1 MASEVFNQIAIIG
14 VGLIGG
20 SIARAAQGEGRGGRG
35 LLFDADAACP
45 EARGRDRVWRRAAT
59 IEDAVRDAD
68 AVFHCVPVGA
78 MGQTAR
84 ASIGAMKAGAILT
97 DVGSVKGNVA
107 RELRAGAR
115 PGVHVIPGHPI
126 AGTEKSG
133 PDAGFGSLFEGR
145 WCILTPEGGGDADYM
160 AATDRLAAFWT
171 TLGSKVERMD
181 AQRHDLVL
189 AVTSHLPHLIAYNI
203 VATAYDME
211 SVTDGEVVKFSAAGF
226 RDFTR
231 IAASDPTMWR
241 DVFLNNREAVLEVLG
256 RFDDDLTA
264 LRKAIRNG
272 DGQKLFDVFTHAR
285 GIRREIIDAGQDT
298 AAPNFGRDTGR
309 KAVGQAPCSGCTFGS
324 MGGGIGRAFLPCALR
339 PSATSRAVA
348 GSSASFSVA

>member
-1 MASEVFNQIAIIG
+1 MSKAVFNQIAIIG

-20 SIARAAQGEGRGGRG
+20 SIARAALESGAAGGVV
-35 LLFDADAACP
+35 LFDGNADALKRAG
-45 EARGRDRVWRRAAT
+45 EIGFGRPAVS
-59 IEDAVRDAD
+59 IEDAVREAD

-78 MGQTAR
+78 MAATAR
-84 ASIGAMKAGAILT
+84 ASIGAMKPDAILT

-107 RELRAGAR
+107 RDWRALGRAD
-115 PGVHVIPGHPI
+115 VHVIPGHPI

-133 PDAGFGSLFEGR
+133 PDAGFASLFQGR
-145 WCILTPEGGGDADYM
+145 WCILTPEQGGSAEYV
-160 AATDRLAAFWT
+160 AAADRLAAFWT
-171 TLGSKVERMD
+171 MLGSKVERMD

-189 AVTSHLPHLIAYNI
+189 AITSHLPHLIAYNM
-203 VATAYDME
+203 VATAHDME
-211 SVTDGEVVKFSAAGF
+211 QVTDGEVVKFSAAGF

-241 DVFLNNREAVLEVLG
+241 DVFLNNKDAVLEVLG

-285 GIRREIIDAGQDT
+285 GIRREIIEAGQDT
-298 AAPNFGRDTGR
+298 AAPNFGRD
-309 KAVGQAPCSGCTFGS
+309 KSED
-324 MGGGIGRAFLPCALR
+324 
-339 PSATSRAVA
+339 
-348 GSSASFSVA
+348 

>member
-1 MASEVFNQIAIIG
+1 MTAVFNQIAIIG

-20 SIARAAQGEGRGGRG
+20 SIARAALESGAAAQVV
-35 LLFDADAACP
+35 LFDGDANAL
-45 EARGRDRVWRRAAT
+45 RRAGEIGFGKPAVS
-59 IEDAVRDAD
+59 IEEAVSGAD

-78 MGQTAR
+78 MAATAR
-84 ASIGAMKAGAILT
+84 ASIGAMKPGAILT
-97 DVGSVKGNVA
+97 DVGSVKGNIA
-107 RELRAGAR
+107 RDWRSLGRAD
-115 PGVHVIPGHPI
+115 VHVIPGHPV

-133 PDAGFGSLFEGR
+133 PDAGFASLFQGR
-145 WCILTPEGGGDADYM
+145 WCILTPEQGGSAEYV

-171 TLGSKVERMD
+171 RLGSKVERMD

-189 AVTSHLPHLIAYNI
+189 AVTSHLPHLIAYNM

-211 SVTDGEVVKFSAAGF
+211 AVTEGEVVKFSAAGF

-241 DVFLNNREAVLEVLG
+241 DVFLNNKEAVLEVLG

-285 GIRREIIDAGQDT
+285 GIRREIIEAGQDT
-298 AAPNFGRDTGR
+298 AAANFGRDKGEE
-309 KAVGQAPCSGCTFGS
+309 
-324 MGGGIGRAFLPCALR
+324 
-339 PSATSRAVA
+339 
-348 GSSASFSVA
+348 

>member
-1 MASEVFNQIAIIG
+1 MAPVFNQIAIIG

-20 SIARAAQGEGRGGRG
+20 SIARAALEKGAASEVV
-35 LLFDADAACP
+35 LFDGNADALK
-45 EARGRDRVWRRAAT
+45 RAGEIGFGKPAAS
-59 IEDAVRDAD
+59 IEDAVRNAD
-68 AVFHCVPVGA
+68 AVIHCVPVGA
-78 MGQTAR
+78 MGATAR
-84 ASIGAMKAGAILT
+84 ASIAAMKSGAILT

-107 RELRAGAR
+107 RDWRSLGRDD
-115 PGVHVIPGHPI
+115 VHVIPGHPI

-133 PDAGFGSLFEGR
+133 PDAGFASLFEGR
-145 WCILTPEGGGDADYM
+145 WCILTPEAGGSADYD
-160 AATDRLAAFWT
+160 AATERLAAFWT
-171 TLGSKVERMD
+171 AIGSKVERMD
-181 AQRHDLVL
+181 AARHDLVL

-203 VATAYDME
+203 VATAHDME

-285 GIRREIIDAGQDT
+285 GIRREIIEAGQDT
-298 AAPNFGRDTGR
+298 AAANFGRDKGE
-309 KAVGQAPCSGCTFGS
+309 KP
-324 MGGGIGRAFLPCALR
+324 
-339 PSATSRAVA
+339 
-348 GSSASFSVA
+348 

>member
-1 MASEVFNQIAIIG
+1 MTAPVFKRITIIG

-20 SIARAAQGEGRGGRG
+20 SIARAALEKGAAGEVV
-35 LLFDADAACP
+35 LFDGNA
-45 EARGRDRVWRRAAT
+45 EALKRAGEIGFGKPAAT

-78 MGQTAR
+78 MGATAK
-84 ASIGAMKAGAILT
+84 ASIGAMKADAILT

-107 RELRAGAR
+107 REFRGLGRAD
-115 PGVHVIPGHPI
+115 VHVIPGHPI

-133 PDAGFGSLFEGR
+133 PDAGFASLFEGR
-145 WCILTPEGGGDADYM
+145 WCILTPDAN
-160 AATDRLAAFWT
+160 AAPEYVAAIERLAAFWT
-171 TLGSKVERMD
+171 ALGSKVERMD

-203 VATAYDME
+203 VATAHDME
-211 SVTDGEVVKFSAAGF
+211 NVTDGEVVKFSAAGF

-241 DVFLNNREAVLEVLG
+241 DVFLNNKEAVLEVLG

-298 AAPNFGRDTGR
+298 AAPNFGRDTGE
-309 KAVGQAPCSGCTFGS
+309 KP
-324 MGGGIGRAFLPCALR
+324 
-339 PSATSRAVA
+339 
-348 GSSASFSVA
+348 

>member
-1 MASEVFNQIAIIG
+1 VAIFDASANVRK
-14 VGLIGG
+14 
-20 SIARAAQGEGRGGRG
+20 RAAELG
-35 LLFDADAACP
+35 LGDV
-45 EARGRDRVWRRAAT
+45 RDSV
-59 IEDAVRDAD
+59 EDAVRDAD
-68 AVFHCVPVGA
+68 AVFLCVPVGA
-78 MGQTAR
+78 MGA
-84 ASIGAMKAGAILT
+84 AGGACAGAMEPGAILT
-97 DVGSVKGNVA
+97 DVGSVKGSVA
-107 RELRAGAR
+107 RELRAVVK
-115 PGVHVIPGHPI
+115 PGVHIIPGHPI

-133 PDAGFGSLFEGR
+133 PDAGFASLFEGR
-145 WCILTPEGGGDADYM
+145 WCILTPEPAGGADYN
-160 AATDRLAAFWT
+160 AAADRLVAFWEK
-171 TLGSKVERMD
+171 LGSKVERMD

-211 SVTDGEVVKFSAAGF
+211 SVTEGEVVKFSAAGF

-285 GIRREIIDAGQDT
+285 GIRREIIEAGQDT
-298 AAPNFGRDTGR
+298 AATNFGRDRNG
-309 KAVGQAPCSGCTFGS
+309 KK
-324 MGGGIGRAFLPCALR
+324 
-339 PSATSRAVA
+339 
-348 GSSASFSVA
+348 

>member
-1 MASEVFNQIAIIG
+1 VSKVVFNQIAIIG

-20 SIARAAQGEGRGGRG
+20 SIARAALESGAAGGVV
-35 LLFDADAACP
+35 LFDGNANALKRAG
-45 EARGRDRVWRRAAT
+45 EIGFGRPAVS
-59 IEDAVRDAD
+59 IEDAVREAD

-78 MGQTAR
+78 MAATAR
-84 ASIGAMKAGAILT
+84 ASIGAMKRGAILT

-107 RELRAGAR
+107 RDWRALGRAD
-115 PGVHVIPGHPI
+115 VHVIPGHPI

-133 PDAGFGSLFEGR
+133 PDAGFASLFQGR
-145 WCILTPEGGGDADYM
+145 WCILTPEQGGSAEYV
-160 AATDRLAAFWT
+160 AAADRLAAFWT
-171 TLGSKVERMD
+171 MLGSKVERMD

-189 AVTSHLPHLIAYNI
+189 AITSHLPHLIAYNM
-203 VATAYDME
+203 VATAHDME
-211 SVTDGEVVKFSAAGF
+211 QVTDGEVVKFSAAGF

-241 DVFLNNREAVLEVLG
+241 DVFLNNKDAVLEVLG

-285 GIRREIIDAGQDT
+285 GIRREIIEAGQDT
-298 AAPNFGRDTGR
+298 AAPNFGRD
-309 KAVGQAPCSGCTFGS
+309 KAED
-324 MGGGIGRAFLPCALR
+324 
-339 PSATSRAVA
+339 
-348 GSSASFSVA
+348 

>member
-1 MASEVFNQIAIIG
+1 MSKAVFNQIAIIG

-20 SIARAAQGEGRGGRG
+20 SIARAALESGAAGGVV
-35 LLFDADAACP
+35 LFDGNANALKRAG
-45 EARGRDRVWRRAAT
+45 EIGFGRPAVS
-59 IEDAVRDAD
+59 IEDAVREAD

-78 MGQTAR
+78 MAATAR
-84 ASIGAMKAGAILT
+84 ASIGAMRAGAILT

-107 RELRAGAR
+107 RDWRALGRAD
-115 PGVHVIPGHPI
+115 VHVIPGHPI

-133 PDAGFGSLFEGR
+133 PDAGFASLFQGR
-145 WCILTPEGGGDADYM
+145 WCILTPEQGGSAEYV
-160 AATDRLAAFWT
+160 AAADRLAAFWT
-171 TLGSKVERMD
+171 MLGSKVERMD

-189 AVTSHLPHLIAYNI
+189 AITSHLPHLIAYNM
-203 VATAYDME
+203 VATAHDME
-211 SVTDGEVVKFSAAGF
+211 QVTDGEVVKFSAAGF

-241 DVFLNNREAVLEVLG
+241 DVFLNNKDAVLEVLG

-285 GIRREIIDAGQDT
+285 GIRREIIEAGQDT
-298 AAPNFGRDTGR
+298 AAPNFGRD
-309 KAVGQAPCSGCTFGS
+309 KAED
-324 MGGGIGRAFLPCALR
+324 
-339 PSATSRAVA
+339 
-348 GSSASFSVA
+348 

>member
-1 MASEVFNQIAIIG
+1 MSKAVFNQIAIIG

-20 SIARAAQGEGRGGRG
+20 SIARAALESGAAGGVV
-35 LLFDADAACP
+35 LFDGNAHALKRAG
-45 EARGRDRVWRRAAT
+45 EIGFGRPAVS
-59 IEDAVRDAD
+59 IEDAVREAD

-78 MGQTAR
+78 MAATAR
-84 ASIGAMKAGAILT
+84 ASIGAMRPGAILT

-107 RELRAGAR
+107 RDWRALGRAD
-115 PGVHVIPGHPI
+115 VHVIPGHPI

-133 PDAGFGSLFEGR
+133 PDAGFASLFQGR
-145 WCILTPEGGGDADYM
+145 WCILTPEQGGSAEYV
-160 AATDRLAAFWT
+160 AAADRLAAFWT
-171 TLGSKVERMD
+171 MLGSKVERMD

-189 AVTSHLPHLIAYNI
+189 AITSHLPHLIAYNM
-203 VATAYDME
+203 VATAHDME
-211 SVTDGEVVKFSAAGF
+211 QVTDGEVVKFSAAGF

-241 DVFLNNREAVLEVLG
+241 DVFLNNKDAVLEVLG

-285 GIRREIIDAGQDT
+285 GIRREIIEAGQDT
-298 AAPNFGRDTGR
+298 AAPNFGRD
-309 KAVGQAPCSGCTFGS
+309 KAED
-324 MGGGIGRAFLPCALR
+324 
-339 PSATSRAVA
+339 
-348 GSSASFSVA
+348 

>member
-1 MASEVFNQIAIIG
+1 MTAVFNQIAIIG

-20 SIARAAQGEGRGGRG
+20 SIARAALESGAAAQVV
-35 LLFDADAACP
+35 LFDGDANAL
-45 EARGRDRVWRRAAT
+45 RRAGEIGFGKPAVS
-59 IEDAVRDAD
+59 IEEAVSGAD

-78 MGQTAR
+78 MAATAR
-84 ASIGAMKAGAILT
+84 ASIGAMKPGAILT
-97 DVGSVKGNVA
+97 DVGSVKGNIA
-107 RELRAGAR
+107 RDWRSLGRAD
-115 PGVHVIPGHPI
+115 VHVIPGHPV

-133 PDAGFGSLFEGR
+133 PDAGFASLFQGR
-145 WCILTPEGGGDADYM
+145 WCILTPEQGGSAEYV

-171 TLGSKVERMD
+171 KLGSKVERMD

-189 AVTSHLPHLIAYNI
+189 AVTSHLPHLIAYNM

-211 SVTDGEVVKFSAAGF
+211 AVTEGEVVKFSAAGF

-241 DVFLNNREAVLEVLG
+241 DVFLNNKEAVLEVLG

-285 GIRREIIDAGQDT
+285 GIRREIIEAGQDT
-298 AAPNFGRDTGR
+298 AAANFGRDKGEE
-309 KAVGQAPCSGCTFGS
+309 
-324 MGGGIGRAFLPCALR
+324 
-339 PSATSRAVA
+339 
-348 GSSASFSVA
+348 

>member
-1 MASEVFNQIAIIG
+1 MTAPVFKQITIIG

-20 SIARAAQGEGRGGRG
+20 SIARAALEKGAAGEVV
-35 LLFDADAACP
+35 LFDRDIDALKRAG
-45 EARGRDRVWRRAAT
+45 EIGFGRPVTT
-59 IEDAVRDAD
+59 IEEAVRDAD

-78 MGQTAR
+78 MGATAK
-84 ASIGAMKAGAILT
+84 ASIGAMKSGAILT

-107 RELRAGAR
+107 REFRGLSRAE
-115 PGVHVIPGHPI
+115 VYIIPGHPI

-133 PDAGFGSLFEGR
+133 PDAGFASLFENR
-145 WCILTPEGGGDADYM
+145 WCILTPDTGGSPAYI
-160 AATDRLAAFWT
+160 AATDKLAAFWT
-171 TLGSKVERMD
+171 ALGSKVERMD

-203 VATAYDME
+203 VATAHDME
-211 SVTDGEVVKFSAAGF
+211 NVTDGEVVKFSAAGF

-231 IAASDPTMWR
+231 IAASDPTMWC
-241 DVFLNNREAVLEVLG
+241 DVFLNNKEAVLEVLG

-298 AAPNFGRDTGR
+298 AAPNFGRGEGE
-309 KAVGQAPCSGCTFGS
+309 KKP
-324 MGGGIGRAFLPCALR
+324 
-339 PSATSRAVA
+339 
-348 GSSASFSVA
+348 